1 MKIIT
6 ILGTRPEIIKLSP
19 LIPILDREFEHKIIH
34 TGQHYDYNMDE
45 IFFEELQLRK
55 PDYPLC
61 IGSHPAGKQTGL
73 MLEKIE
79 EVLLQEKPDLVI
91 VQGDTNTVLAGSLA
105 AVKLHFPLMH
115 IEAGCRSFNR
125 NMPEEINRV
134 VADHIS
140 NYLISPDDKSTCNL
154 QVEGIPA
161 EKIFHLGS
169 TAFDASLRNK
179 EFVDVNVVMSKFGLI
194 APKNDPLEKA
204 KPFVLVT
211 IHRAENTDDLVNLKE
226 LINGLNAISD
236 KIQVVFPIHP
246 RTRKILEQNNLKLN
260 PSIKLIEPQSYLSF
274 LALLSSCRFCMSDS
288 GGIQEEALVF
298 NKPCLVLRNETEWVR
313 LVEVGKNILV
323 GVNATKIINTAE
335 TLLDEKELQKIK
347 ELKSPYSSGAS
358 SKIIELIK
366 EVKRIKEAP
375 QK

>member
-19 LIPILDREFEHKIIH
+19 LIPILDRDFEHKVIH

-45 IFFEELQLRK
+45 IFFEELKLRK
-55 PDYPLC
+55 PEYPLR
-61 IGSHPAGKQTGL
+61 IGSHSAGKQTGL

-79 EVLLQEKPDLVI
+79 EVLLREKPNLVI

-105 AVKLHFPLMH
+105 AVKLHIPLMH

-134 VADHIS
+134 VADHIA
-140 NYLISPDDKSTCNL
+140 NYLISPDDKSTHNL
-154 QVEGIPA
+154 QVEGIPVD
-161 EKIFHLGS
+161 KIFPLGS

-179 EFVDVNVVMSKFGLI
+179 ELVDVNAILSSLGLSVEKFVV
-194 APKNDPLEKA
+194 
-204 KPFVLVT
+204 VT
-211 IHRAENTDDLVNLKE
+211 IHRAENTDNVASLKE
-226 LINGLNAISD
+226 IVAGLNAVSE

-246 RTRKILEQNNLKLN
+246 RTRKILEQNDLKLN
-260 PSIKLIEPQSYLSF
+260 ISIKIIEPQSYLSF
-274 LALLSSCRFCMSDS
+274 LALLSSCKFCMSDS

-298 NKPCLVLRNETEWVR
+298 NKPCLILRNETEWMR
-313 LVEVGKNILV
+313 LVEAGKNILV
-323 GVNATKIINTAE
+323 GVSAAKIINTAE
-335 TLLDEKELQKIK
+335 KLLDEKELQKIK
-347 ELKSPYSSGAS
+347 ELKSPYSYGAS
-358 SKIIELIK
+358 SKIVELIK
-366 EVKRIKEAP
+366 MIKEVNVIKKV